1 MTDPS
6 RPGESNG
13 RPAPAGSGA
22 RARQGAPHDEDK
34 IALVTGATSGIG
46 YHTARELAT
55 RGTTVLI
62 SGRDPRRGADAVA
75 AIGAAAGHS
84 RVYFLVAD
92 HATVGA
98 NQQLARAVPGQ
109 LQQQGLPRRLDV
121 LVNNVGGVFAARTLT
136 ADGYEASLAVNF
148 LAPYVLTRWLLPL
161 LGASRS
167 ARCVNV
173 ASSASWLARQVP
185 GDLLEDLDSSRGYVG
200 IRAHGRA
207 KLLLLAWTVALAR
220 EVHGDGF
227 GVAAVN
233 PGMAWTSM
241 TQSLT
246 PEVVPSWRYVF
257 PVVRLF
263 QRRADPAK
271 AARVCVQTACAASA
285 ADINGRYFTERGKQ
299 GKLPA
304 SVLDPGLQ
312 RRVLTKAEELALRAP
327 TSTG

>member
-6 RPGESNG
+6 RSGEPNG
-13 RPAPAGSGA
+13 RPAPAGAGTGA
-22 RARQGAPHDEDK
+22 QDAQHDEDK
-34 IALVTGATSGIG
+34 IALITGATSGIG
-46 YHTARELAT
+46 YHTARELAM

-62 SGRDPRRGADAVA
+62 TGRDPQRGADAVA

-84 RVYFLVAD
+84 RVHFLPAD

-98 NQQLARAVPGQ
+98 NQQLAPSVLGQ
-109 LQQQGLPRRLDV
+109 LAQHGLPQRIDV
-121 LVNNVGGVFAARTLT
+121 LVNNVGAIFGARTFT

-148 LAPYVLTRWLLPL
+148 LAPYVLTRSLLPML
-161 LGASRS
+161 EASRS

-173 ASSASWLARQVP
+173 ASSASWLARQVR
-185 GDLLEDLDSSRGYVG
+185 GDLLEDLESSHDYVG

-207 KLLLLAWTVALAR
+207 KLLLLAWTTALAR
-220 EVHGDGF
+220 QLRGDRI

-241 TQSLT
+241 TRSLT
-246 PEVVPSWRYVF
+246 PEVVPAWRYVF

-271 AARVCVQTACAASA
+271 AAQVCVRAACAASA

-304 SVLDPGLQ
+304 SVLDPSLQ
-312 RRVLTKAEELALRAP
+312 RRLLTKAEELELRAP
-327 TSTG
+327 TSTS